1 MKIKKVD
8 INNFGSYKNYTWINK
23 DIEFKDVNII
33 YGRNYSGKT
42 TLSRIFKCLENKN
55 LHRDYENPNFSFTLE
70 NNSIIDISN
79 ISINSIDICVYN
91 TDFVKENLNWLHNNN
106 GTIEPFTILGET
118 NIEIEDNIN
127 KIAIQLGDK
136 PNEEKEKF
144 NKGLYFSL
152 SELENKFKE
161 DDSKYKKIN
170 LELENKLKNK
180 ANQEIKPNPLYQ
192 NVNYKINNIQSD
204 IKKIKNESF
213 ELLSDEVIETYKN
226 LIKENIKDDIKYLP
240 EQKPNFEKLFKEV
253 NEILSKIIKPSIPIQ
268 DLLNNSLLQEWV
280 RQGSNLHKEKR
291 ETCAFCGNV
300 IDENLWKKLDEHFSK
315 ESEELRVEIT
325 NKIKELNTKKTAL
338 ESFIKFDENSFYNSF
353 QKDVISKLKIWKD
366 LKSKY
371 ENNIDLLI
379 NNLDKR
385 LKDIFNIINM
395 DDIKDISNEILDF
408 FREINSLI
416 EKNNSKTSTLNKEQ
430 EDARE
435 FLRLNEVAKFMNDID
450 YDNKIKEI
458 FDMKLI
464 NNDLE
469 KELNDKKNEV
479 KELEEKIRV
488 LRTELQDESR
498 GAELVNEYLEKYFG
512 TNGFKLSSNDDGE
525 GVKYKILRNGIE
537 AKNLS
542 EGECSLISFC
552 YFMAKI
558 KDKLEDE
565 INPNRL
571 IIYIDDPISSLDSNH
586 IFFIFSLIEHK
597 ITKQKKYKQLFI
609 STHNLDFLKY
619 IKRLTL
625 PGKSDDTI
633 RHFLIEMQ
641 QKQNDKKSNFTIMPN
656 HLKDYTTEFNYLF
669 HEIYKLYREV
679 KGDRTKIIENTYNQF
694 YNIPNN
700 IRKFLEYYLF
710 YKYPNCDNP
719 LNNLDKLFENE
730 VPAKINRLV
739 NELSHLTFIDRGW
752 SPMDVSEIEEC
763 VKMVIEKIK
772 EKDEEQFNAL
782 VQSLNN

>member
-1 MKIKKVD
+1 MKIKKID

-70 NNSIIDISN
+70 NNSVINIDN

-91 TDFVKENLNWLHNNN
+91 TDFVKENLNWLHNDN

-118 NIEIEDNIN
+118 NIEIEVNIN
-127 KIAIQLGDK
+127 KIATQLGDK
-136 PNEEKEKF
+136 LNEEKEKF

-161 DDSKYKKIN
+161 EDSKYKKIN

-180 ANQEIKPNPLYQ
+180 ANQEIKPNPLYK
-192 NVNYKINNIQSD
+192 NVNYKITNIQND

-268 DLLNNSLLQEWV
+268 DLLNDSLLQEWV

-325 NKIKELNTKKTAL
+325 NKINELNTKKTAL

-353 QKDVISKLKIWKD
+353 QKDVISKLKNWKD

-395 DDIKDISNEILDF
+395 NEIEDISNEILDF

-435 FLRLNEVAKFMNDID
+435 FLRLNEVAKFINDID

-458 FDMKLI
+458 SDMKLI
-464 NNDLE
+464 KDDSDKRVKD
-469 KELNDKKNEV
+469 KEDEIKK
-479 KELEEKIRV
+479 LEEEIRV

-512 TNGFKLSSNDDGE
+512 NNGFKLSSNDDGE
-525 GVKYKILRNGIE
+525 GVKYKILRNEIE
-537 AKNLS
+537 ARNLS

-625 PGKSDDTI
+625 AGKSDDTL
-633 RHFLIEMQ
+633 RHFLIEME
-641 QKQNDKKSNFTIMPN
+641 QKQNDKKSNFAVMPN

-669 HEIYKLYREV
+669 HEIYKLYKEV
-679 KGDRTKIIENTYNQF
+679 KGDRTRIIENTYNQF

-710 YKYPNCDNP
+710 YKYPNTDSP

-730 VPAKINRLV
+730 VPTKINRLV

-763 VKMVIEKIK
+763 VKIVIEKIK
-772 EKDEEQFNAL
+772 EKDEEQFDAL
-782 VQSLNN
+782 VQSLGK

>member
-1 MKIKKVD
+1 MKIKKID

-70 NNSIIDISN
+70 NNSVINIDN

-91 TDFVKENLNWLHNNN
+91 TDFVKENLNWLHNDN

-118 NIEIEDNIN
+118 NIEIENNIDE
-127 KIAIQLGDK
+127 IGTQLGDK

-144 NKGLYFSL
+144 NKGFYFSL
-152 SELENKFKE
+152 SELENKLKE

-180 ANQEIKPNPLYQ
+180 ANQEIKPNPLYK
-192 NVNYKINNIQSD
+192 NVNYRITNIQSD

-226 LIKENIKDDIKYLP
+226 LIRENIKDDIKYLP

-253 NEILSKIIKPSIPIQ
+253 NEILSKIIKPSIPLQ
-268 DLLNNSLLQEWV
+268 DLLNDNLLQEWV

-291 ETCAFCGNV
+291 EICAFCGNV

-315 ESEELRVEIT
+315 ESEELRVKIT
-325 NKIKELNTKKTAL
+325 NKINELNTKKTAL
-338 ESFIKFDENSFYNSF
+338 EFFIKFDENSFYNSF

-395 DDIKDISNEILDF
+395 NEIEDISNEILDF

-435 FLRLNEVAKFMNDID
+435 LLRLNEVAKFIDDID
-450 YDNKIKEI
+450 YDSKTKEI
-458 FDMKLI
+458 SDVELI
-464 NNDLE
+464 KNDLE
-469 KELNDKKNEV
+469 KKVNDKKNEI

-512 TNGFKLSSNDDGE
+512 NNGFKLSSNDDGE

-537 AKNLS
+537 ARNLS

-633 RHFLIEMQ
+633 RHFLIEME

-679 KGDRTKIIENTYNQF
+679 KGDRIKIIENTYNQF

-710 YKYPNCDNP
+710 YKYPNTDSP

-763 VKMVIEKIK
+763 VKIVIEKIK

-782 VQSLNN
+782 VQSLGK

>member
-1 MKIKKVD
+1 MKIKKID

-70 NNSIIDISN
+70 NNSVINIDN

-91 TDFVKENLNWLHNNN
+91 TDFVKENLNWLHNDN

-118 NIEIEDNIN
+118 NIEIENNIDE
-127 KIAIQLGDK
+127 IATQLGDK

-144 NKGLYFSL
+144 NKGFYFSL
-152 SELENKFKE
+152 SELENKLKE

-180 ANQEIKPNPLYQ
+180 ANQEIKPNPLYK
-192 NVNYKINNIQSD
+192 NVNYRITNIQSD

-226 LIKENIKDDIKYLP
+226 LIRENIKDDIKYLP

-253 NEILSKIIKPSIPIQ
+253 NEILSKIIKPSIPLQ
-268 DLLNNSLLQEWV
+268 DLLNDNLLQEWV

-291 ETCAFCGNV
+291 EICAFCGNV

-315 ESEELRVEIT
+315 ESEELRVKIT
-325 NKIKELNTKKTAL
+325 NKINELNTKKTAL
-338 ESFIKFDENSFYNSF
+338 EFFIKFDENSFYNSF

-395 DDIKDISNEILDF
+395 NEIEDISNEILDF

-435 FLRLNEVAKFMNDID
+435 LLRLNEVAKFIDDID
-450 YDNKIKEI
+450 YDSKTKEI
-458 FDMKLI
+458 SDVELI
-464 NNDLE
+464 KNDLE
-469 KELNDKKNEV
+469 KKVNDKKNEI

-512 TNGFKLSSNDDGE
+512 NNGFKLSSNDDGE

-537 AKNLS
+537 ARNLS

-633 RHFLIEMQ
+633 RHFLIEME

-679 KGDRTKIIENTYNQF
+679 KGNRIKIIENTYNQF

-710 YKYPNCDNP
+710 YKYPNTDSP

-763 VKMVIEKIK
+763 VKIVIEKIK

-782 VQSLNN
+782 VQSLGK

>member
-1 MKIKKVD
+1 MKIKKID

-70 NNSIIDISN
+70 NNLVINIDN
-79 ISINSIDICVYN
+79 ISINSMDICVYN
-91 TDFVKENLNWLHNNN
+91 TDFVKENLNWLHNDN

-118 NIEIEDNIN
+118 NIEIENNIDE
-127 KIAIQLGDK
+127 IATQLGDK

-144 NKGLYFSL
+144 NKGFYFSL
-152 SELENKFKE
+152 SELENKLKE

-180 ANQEIKPNPLYQ
+180 ANQEIKPNPLYK
-192 NVNYKINNIQSD
+192 NVNYRITNIQSD

-226 LIKENIKDDIKYLP
+226 LIRENIKDDIKYLP

-253 NEILSKIIKPSIPIQ
+253 NEILSKIIKPSIPLQ
-268 DLLNNSLLQEWV
+268 DLLNDNLLQEWV

-291 ETCAFCGNV
+291 EICAFCGNV

-325 NKIKELNTKKTAL
+325 NKINELNTKKTAL
-338 ESFIKFDENSFYNSF
+338 EFFIKFDENSFYNSF

-395 DDIKDISNEILDF
+395 NEIEDISNEILDF

-435 FLRLNEVAKFMNDID
+435 LLRLNEVAKFIDDID
-450 YDNKIKEI
+450 YDSKIKEI
-458 FDMKLI
+458 SDVELI
-464 NNDLE
+464 KNDLE
-469 KELNDKKNEV
+469 KKVNDKKNEI

-512 TNGFKLSSNDDGE
+512 NNGFKLSSNDDGE

-537 AKNLS
+537 ARNLS

-633 RHFLIEMQ
+633 RHFLIEME

-656 HLKDYTTEFNYLF
+656 HLKDYS
-669 HEIYKLYREV
+669 RV
-679 KGDRTKIIENTYNQF
+679 RT
-694 YNIPNN
+694 
-700 IRKFLEYYLF
+700 
-710 YKYPNCDNP
+710 
-719 LNNLDKLFENE
+719 
-730 VPAKINRLV
+730 
-739 NELSHLTFIDRGW
+739 
-752 SPMDVSEIEEC
+752 
-763 VKMVIEKIK
+763 
-772 EKDEEQFNAL
+772 
-782 VQSLNN
+782 SLHNDILP